1 MRHSRAVILRAAFL
15 LAAALAAP
23 AAGGQAEE
31 LAALETAG
39 SQLLFDYD
47 FDEALEHYARVSER
61 FPEHPTGPYNLATTI
76 WTRLAQRSNGMR
88 GSSLRNDRFFSQ
100 QGRPDAT
107 PEEEAAFRE
116 HLEEAYRRG
125 RALLERDPD
134 DVEALYYLGAT
145 EALESGWSVI
155 VDRAWFRAA
164 RQIRRGVGRHRRVQE
179 LDPGFRDAFAVPGA
193 YDYGIATLPRPL
205 RWLAF
210 LFGMRGDRDGGLD
223 GVRITADEG
232 RRARWGGLWTWALLM
247 QREEREDEA
256 LAAIRRLN
264 TRFPKNPDFVL
275 DEVSI
280 LTALGDFE
288 AARELA
294 ERVLERRE
302 SGFGNYRLALPGL
315 AEARLG
321 EALLFAERWEEAEAV
336 FSRGLEAGPNPE
348 VRAILLFRRGNARDG
363 AGKRGTAL
371 TDYGRVV
378 RDDADPV
385 LGEWAEE
392 LRRRPGRTRPRRGR
406 TPRGSPYGLERRSL
420 TGTRWAQPSATAYRR
435 SRKVA
440 RTAWNAGLQ
449 TGTRGAP
456 HRARRTARAPRRAQ
470 LETPTCDS
478 VAPSSAVA
486 LKGAIAPSP
495 C

>member
-1 MRHSRAVILRAAFL
+1 MPHSPAPVLRYALRPVAASVFL
-15 LAAALAAP
+15 PATLAAAAAQPAP
-23 AAGGQAEE
+23 AEPAAE

-47 FDEALEHYARVSER
+47 FDEAFEHYARVSER

-134 DVEALYYLGAT
+134 DVEALYYLGAS

-179 LDPGFRDAFAVPGA
+179 LDPGFRDAYAVPGA
-193 YDYGIATLPRPL
+193 YDYGVATLPRPL

-210 LFGMRGDRDGGLD
+210 LFGIRGDRDGGLE
-223 GVRITADEG
+223 GVWITADEG

-302 SGFGNYRLALPGL
+302 AGFGNYRLVLPGL

-321 EALLFAERWEEAEAV
+321 EALLFQERWEEAETV
-336 FSRGLEAGPNPE
+336 FSRGLAAEPNPE
-348 VRAILLFRRGNARDG
+348 VQAILLFRRGNARDG
-363 AGKRGTAL
+363 AGQRGTAL
-371 TDYGRVV
+371 TDYGRVI
-378 RDDADPV
+378 RDDADQV

-392 LRRRPGRTRPRRGR
+392 LRRAPWPDAA
-406 TPRGSPYGLERRSL
+406 PDGSHP
-420 TGTRWAQPSATAYRR
+420 
-435 SRKVA
+435 A
-440 RTAWNAGLQ
+440 R
-449 TGTRGAP
+449 
-456 HRARRTARAPRRAQ
+456 
-470 LETPTCDS
+470 
-478 VAPSSAVA
+478 
-486 LKGAIAPSP
+486 
-495 C
+495 